1 MKELNQTEGAVV
13 SHDEFETAPLPN
25 VGRKG
30 EAGYSVGQPASGLLT
45 APTIAAAVA
54 PTSGRRSMPEIGGES
69 DFGMNAKPENSSN
82 PVEYVARP
90 SNLPDTIALSQI
102 ADAGKAFV
110 DGRDGNVG
118 WGAK

>member
-1 MKELNQTEGAVV
+1 MKELNQTEDAG
-13 SHDEFETAPLPN
+13 EQYETAALPN

-30 EAGYSVGQPASGLLT
+30 EAGYSVGQPATGLAT
-45 APTIAAAVA
+45 APTIPAAVA
-54 PTSGRRSMPEIGGES
+54 PKSGGRSVPEIGGES
-69 DFGMNAKPENSSN
+69 DFGMNAKPENSSH
-82 PVEYVARP
+82 PVEYVPRP
-90 SNLPDTIALSQI
+90 SNLPETVELSQI